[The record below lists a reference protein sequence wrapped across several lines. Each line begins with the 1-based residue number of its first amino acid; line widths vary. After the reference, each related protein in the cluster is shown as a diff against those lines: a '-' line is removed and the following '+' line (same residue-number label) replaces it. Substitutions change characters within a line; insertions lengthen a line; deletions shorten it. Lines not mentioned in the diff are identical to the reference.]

1 MKRKDD
7 FIDNI
12 FRNGFR
18 NEEQFSKE
26 VPENM
31 FDDFFPEEESIGRKN
46 RPFYWYRFSA
56 AAALFLSIV
65 GFSWHYLRNLEPVLV
80 KNIPVQ
86 TLQQQPSLISQ
97 VTPKTPEVK
106 ISPKEPKA
114 REPSKLKK
122 EKPAEKQPSRSR
134 SRKKRIGATLFPG
147 IFPTPLFAEERQQ
160 LVDTALALVSLP
172 QAATEEKAASS
183 NDVPE
188 ESAIAYANE
197 VESVEYHPEKPSE
210 SPADLLQE
218 KSVKQHRSILSVLAG
233 ARQIDFSKLPSIEEA
248 KGLLFSGI
256 GRLVG
261 LNREPEIDHAEQNSN
276 SEL

>member
-12 FRNGFR
+12 FRDGFR
-18 NEEQFSKE
+18 NEEQFSIE

-31 FDDFFPEEESIGRKN
+31 FDDFFPEEEAIGQKK

-80 KNIPVQ
+80 KNSPVQ

-97 VTPKTPEVK
+97 VTRKTPEVK

-122 EKPAEKQPSRSR
+122 EKTAEKQPSRSR

-147 IFPTPLFAEERQQ
+147 IFPAPLFAESNLHPEQ
-160 LVDTALALVSLP
+160 TIIENCAGGPPEPEHAALV
-172 QAATEEKAASS
+172 QEELKA
-183 NDVPE
+183 D
-188 ESAIAYANE
+188 YDHGNE
-197 VESVEYHPEKPSE
+197 VVAVEFHPEKP
-210 SPADLLQE
+210 PLQE
-218 KSVKQHRSILSVLAG
+218 EPIQAIQEPVKKKGLFSFIAR
-233 ARQIDFSKLPSIEEA
+233 ARQLDLSTVPSVEEA
-248 KGLLFSGI
+248 KGLLVSGI
-256 GRLVG
+256 ARLVG
-261 LNREPEIDHAEQNSN
+261 LNHEEAENQTNEN
-276 SEL
+276 TESEL